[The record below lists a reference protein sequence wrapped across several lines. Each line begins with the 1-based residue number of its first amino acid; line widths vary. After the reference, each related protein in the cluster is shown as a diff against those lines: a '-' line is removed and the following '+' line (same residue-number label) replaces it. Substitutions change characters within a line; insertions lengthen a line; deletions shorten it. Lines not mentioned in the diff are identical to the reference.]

1 MNEGEA
7 KYVIIYADDNTL
19 HMVKVVCMST
29 F

>member
-7 KYVIIYADDNTL
+7 KYVKIYADDTTL
-19 HMVKVVCMST
+19 HMVKVVCMSA